1 MMQLTL
7 DIKSS
12 AEMMGT
18 EPEAFLQ
25 FLEREQVEGVVKF
38 NESWRVSIFAL
49 ARLLGTKAE
58 TLLDLI
64 EDYMLGQMIED
75 VEDDEWFERSE
86 RS

>member
-1 MMQLTL
+1 MAPLTL

-18 EPEAFLQ
+18 ESEAFLQ
-25 FLEREQVEGVVKF
+25 FLEREQVEGVIKF

-49 ARLLGTKAE
+49 ARLLGTEAE

-64 EDYMLGQMIED
+64 EDYTLGQMIED